1 MLPKMYIFVYCARGP
16 MKIEHVAIW
25 VKDIDKVCEFY
36 RKYFDGVVQ
45 PLYHNPAKQFTSRFV
60 TFEDGA
66 RLEVMHR
73 PDIVNNDIGT
83 STDSNVGSN
92 VGSYVGTVTKLQSN
106 THRSANEKMQAFF
119 RFLTSAVFHVKH
131 AIASV
136 ATGRLRTGMT
146 EHEHVGHKVSKQLQ
160 TEEAAGNSFT
170 DISEVQQVGSEGANT
185 IAKPDT
191 QHLGFTHLSF
201 SVGSKEKVDRLTK
214 EMLGDG
220 IVIVGEP
227 RTTGDGYYES
237 VVLDPE
243 GNRIEITI

>member
-45 PLYHNPAKQFTSRFV
+45 PLYHNPAKQFTSRFIN
-60 TFEDGA
+60 FEDGA

-92 VGSYVGTVTKLQSN
+92 VGAVTKLQSN

-119 RFLTSAVFHVKH
+119 RFLTSVVFHV
-131 AIASV
+131 
-136 ATGRLRTGMT
+136 
-146 EHEHVGHKVSKQLQ
+146 KQLQ

-185 IAKPDT
+185 ASWLRRSKHDSEARHPTSRVYPSFLFRWFKRKGGPPD
-191 QHLGFTHLSF
+191 QRN
-201 SVGSKEKVDRLTK
+201 VGRWNRHC
-214 EMLGDG
+214 
-220 IVIVGEP
+220 
-227 RTTGDGYYES
+227 RTTPDHRRW
-237 VVLDPE
+237 VLRKCRPRPRRE
-243 GNRIEITI
+243 PN